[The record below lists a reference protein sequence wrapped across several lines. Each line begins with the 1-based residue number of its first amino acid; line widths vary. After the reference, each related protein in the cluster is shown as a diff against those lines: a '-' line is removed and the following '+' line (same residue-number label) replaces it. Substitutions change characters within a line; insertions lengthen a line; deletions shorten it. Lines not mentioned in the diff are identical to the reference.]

1 MGNEIAV
8 SPEGKY
14 CFFGYYDKCQWD
26 EKEEYM
32 LFHEAGFQD
41 RLPAKEDSV
50 KICLLET
57 RTGRVEILDE
67 TYAWNFQQGAM
78 LQWLPG
84 QRVLYNARKNGQ
96 FISVIRDISGGS
108 IKEIGRPVSTV
119 TRDGNYALS
128 INFSRLARWRPGYG
142 YEGVSDVFENE
153 RWPGKDGIYLVDL
166 NTGRDRLIISL
177 AQLLE
182 MRKEEDAGISFARIN
197 HTDFSPDGKNFL
209 FLNRWKTDALK
220 PGGKTRFLVSDRE
233 GSNIQDLADTC
244 RVSHFTWKN
253 NRETLAWL
261 EYRGQKGFW
270 LIDTET
276 KDISFESEKIQEL
289 DGHCSYSGDKK
300 RILLDTYPLEGLA
313 SDKGGYV
320 YPDGYR
326 YLKIFE
332 ADSGREKL
340 VGRYYSPPM
349 ISDVI
354 RCDLHPRWGRKDNK
368 ISFDSIHEGYRRTY
382 SVFV

>member
-108 IKEIGRPVSTV
+108 IKEM
-119 TRDGNYALS
+119 
-128 INFSRLARWRPGYG
+128 
-142 YEGVSDVFENE
+142 GV
-153 RWPGKDGIYLVDL
+153 P
-166 NTGRDRLIISL
+166 
-177 AQLLE
+177 
-182 MRKEEDAGISFARIN
+182 
-197 HTDFSPDGKNFL
+197 
-209 FLNRWKTDALK
+209 
-220 PGGKTRFLVSDRE
+220 
-233 GSNIQDLADTC
+233 
-244 RVSHFTWKN
+244 
-253 NRETLAWL
+253 
-261 EYRGQKGFW
+261 
-270 LIDTET
+270 
-276 KDISFESEKIQEL
+276 
-289 DGHCSYSGDKK
+289 
-300 RILLDTYPLEGLA
+300 
-313 SDKGGYV
+313 
-320 YPDGYR
+320 
-326 YLKIFE
+326 
-332 ADSGREKL
+332 
-340 VGRYYSPPM
+340 
-349 ISDVI
+349 
-354 RCDLHPRWGRKDNK
+354 
-368 ISFDSIHEGYRRTY
+368 
-382 SVFV
+382 